1 MALTLVPPVEL
12 SPKQAM
18 TERVKKMYRQPGLLQ
33 CPRCGG
39 RAYLTIRGGGRIVDG
54 RIKPGTLIARY
65 ICENCY
71 VDGRLQISMLPPEIK
86 PVSSSPARNEGKD

>member
-12 SPKQAM
+12 SPKQEII
-18 TERVKKMYRQPGLLQ
+18 ERIKKMYRQPGLLQ

-39 RAYLTIRGGGRIVDG
+39 RASLTIRSGCRIENG

-65 ICENCY
+65 LCESCY

-86 PVSSSPARNEGKD
+86 PVSSPGRNEGKD